1 MLRKGV
7 FLMGII
13 LASQSPRRKEL
24 LELAGIKHRV
34 IVSQVDEILD
44 QDLDVAGQ
52 VQDLAIQK
60 ACAVAELYPQ
70 ETVIGADTIV
80 VLDGKILGKPKNE
93 EDAFNTLKAL
103 SGRKHQVMTGIG
115 IINKEK
121 ELLTSFVNITEVEF
135 YYVTDEWILNYIKSG
150 EPMDKAG
157 SYGIQ
162 GKGFELVKSI
172 SGDYYSVMGLP
183 IAALKR
189 TLTHLGLI

>member
-1 MLRKGV
+1 
-7 FLMGII
+7 MGII

>member
-1 MLRKGV
+1 
-7 FLMGII
+7 MGII

-24 LELAGIKHRV
+24 LELAGIDHKV
-34 IVSQVDEILD
+34 VVSDVDEFLD
-44 QDLDVAGQ
+44 ADLDVAGQ

-60 ACAVAELYPQ
+60 ACAVAELHES

-80 VLDGKILGKPKNE
+80 VCDGKILGKPKNE
-93 EDAFNTLKAL
+93 DDAFNMLKNL
-103 SGRKHQVMTGIG
+103 SGRKHQVMTGVS

-121 ELLTSFVNITEVEF
+121 ELLTSFVNITDVEF

-183 IAALKR
+183 IAQLKR
-189 TLTHLGLI
+189 TLNHLNLI

>member
-1 MLRKGV
+1 
-7 FLMGII
+7 MGII

-162 GKGFELVKSI
+162 GKGFELVK
-172 SGDYYSVMGLP
+172 
-183 IAALKR
+183 
-189 TLTHLGLI
+189 

>member
-1 MLRKGV
+1 
-7 FLMGII
+7 MGII

-24 LELAGIKHRV
+24 LELAGIEHRV
-34 IVSQVDEILD
+34 VVSAVDEVMD
-44 QDLDVAGQ
+44 ADLDVAGQ

-60 ACAVAELYPQ
+60 ACAVADLFES

-80 VLDGKILGKPKNE
+80 VCDGKILGKPKNE
-93 EDAFNTLKAL
+93 EDAFNTLKNL
-103 SGRKHQVMTGIG
+103 SGRKHQVMTGVS

-121 ELLTSFVNITEVEF
+121 ELLTSFVNITDVEF

-162 GKGFELVKSI
+162 GCFAAYVDGI
-172 SGDYYSVMGLP
+172 DGDYYNVVGLP
-183 IAALKR
+183 VSYLYQQLKE
-189 TLTHLGLI
+189 LC

>member
-1 MLRKGV
+1 
-7 FLMGII
+7 MGII

-24 LELAGIKHRV
+24 LELAGIEHRV
-34 IVSQVDEILD
+34 IVSQVDEILYENL
-44 QDLDVAGQ
+44 DLAGQ
-52 VQDLAIQK
+52 VQYLAIQK

>member
-1 MLRKGV
+1 
-7 FLMGII
+7 MGII

-34 IVSQVDEILD
+34 IVSQVAEILD
-44 QDLDVAGQ
+44 QDLDIAGQ

>member
-1 MLRKGV
+1 
-7 FLMGII
+7 MGII

-183 IAALKR
+183 IASLKR

>member
-1 MLRKGV
+1 
-7 FLMGII
+7 MGII

-34 IVSQVDEILD
+34 VVSAVDEVMD
-44 QDLDVAGQ
+44 ADLDVAGQ

-60 ACAVAELYPQ
+60 ACAVADLFES

-80 VLDGKILGKPKNE
+80 VCDGKILGKPKNE
-93 EDAFNTLKAL
+93 EDAFNTLKNL
-103 SGRKHQVMTGIG
+103 SGRKHQVMTGVS

-121 ELLTSFVNITEVEF
+121 ELLTSFVNITDVEF

-183 IAALKR
+183 IAQLKR
-189 TLTHLGLI
+189 TLTHLNLI

>member
-1 MLRKGV
+1 
-7 FLMGII
+7 MGII

-24 LELAGIKHRV
+24 LELAGIEHRV

-44 QDLDVAGQ
+44 EDLDVAGQ

-60 ACAVAELYPQ
+60 ACPVAELFPQ
-70 ETVIGADTIV
+70 ETIIGADTIV
-80 VLDGKILGKPKNE
+80 VFGGKILGKPKNE
-93 EDAFNTLKAL
+93 EDAFNMLKSL
-103 SGRKHQVMTGIG
+103 SGRKHQVMTGVS
-115 IINKEK
+115 IINKDK

-183 IAALKR
+183 IASLKR

>member
-1 MLRKGV
+1 
-7 FLMGII
+7 MGII

-44 QDLDVAGQ
+44 EDLDVAGQ

>member
-1 MLRKGV
+1 
-7 FLMGII
+7 MGII

-24 LELAGIKHRV
+24 LELAEIKHRV
-34 IVSQVDEILD
+34 IVSELEELLDE
-44 QDLDVAGQ
+44 DLDVAGQ

-60 ACAVAELYPQ
+60 ACKVAELYPQ
-70 ETVIGADTIV
+70 ETIIGADTIV
-80 VLDGKILGKPKNE
+80 VLDGKILGKPKDE
-93 EDAFNTLKAL
+93 EDAFNMLKAL
-103 SGRKHQVMTGIG
+103 SGRKHQVMTGVS

-121 ELLTSFVNITEVEF
+121 ELLTSFVNITDVEF
-135 YYVTDEWILNYIKSG
+135 YFVTDEWILNYIKSG

-183 IAALKR
+183 IAQLKR
-189 TLTHLGLI
+189 TLTHLDLI

>member
-1 MLRKGV
+1 MGV
-7 FLMGII
+7 I

>member
-1 MLRKGV
+1 
-7 FLMGII
+7 MGII

-24 LELAGIKHRV
+24 LELAGIEHRV
-34 IVSQVDEILD
+34 VVSAVDEVMD
-44 QDLDVAGQ
+44 ADLDVAGQ

-60 ACAVAELYPQ
+60 ACAVADLFES

-80 VLDGKILGKPKNE
+80 VCDGKILGKPKNE
-93 EDAFNTLKAL
+93 EDAFNTLKNL
-103 SGRKHQVMTGIG
+103 SGRKHQVMTGVS

-121 ELLTSFVNITEVEF
+121 ELLTSFVNITDVEF

-183 IAALKR
+183 IAQLKR
-189 TLTHLGLI
+189 TLTHLNLIVFIHSF

>member
-1 MLRKGV
+1 
-7 FLMGII
+7 MGII

-103 SGRKHQVMTGIG
+103 LGRKHQVMTGIG

>member
-1 MLRKGV
+1 
-7 FLMGII
+7 MGII

-24 LELAGIKHRV
+24 LELAGIEQRV
-34 IVSQVDEILD
+34 VVSAVDEVMD
-44 QDLDVAGQ
+44 ADLDVAGQ

-60 ACAVAELYPQ
+60 ACAVADLFES

-80 VLDGKILGKPKNE
+80 VCDGKILGKPKNE
-93 EDAFNTLKAL
+93 EDAFNTLKNL
-103 SGRKHQVMTGIG
+103 SGRKHQVMTGVS

-121 ELLTSFVNITEVEF
+121 ELLTSFVNITDVEF

-183 IAALKR
+183 IAQLKR
-189 TLTHLGLI
+189 TLTHLNLI

>member
-1 MLRKGV
+1 
-7 FLMGII
+7 MGII

-60 ACAVAELYPQ
+60 ACAVAELYPL

-189 TLTHLGLI
+189 TLTHLG

>member
-1 MLRKGV
+1 
-7 FLMGII
+7 MGII

-24 LELAGIKHRV
+24 LELAGIEHRV
-34 IVSQVDEILD
+34 VVSAVDEVMD
-44 QDLDVAGQ
+44 ADLDVAGQ

-60 ACAVAELYPQ
+60 ACAVADLFES

-80 VLDGKILGKPKNE
+80 VCDGKILGKPKNE
-93 EDAFNTLKAL
+93 EDAFNKLKNL
-103 SGRKHQVMTGIG
+103 SGRKHQVMTGVS

-121 ELLTSFVNITEVEF
+121 ELLTSFVNITDVEF

-183 IAALKR
+183 IAQLKR
-189 TLTHLGLI
+189 TLTHLNLI

>member
-1 MLRKGV
+1 
-7 FLMGII
+7 MGII

-24 LELAGIKHRV
+24 LELAGIEHRV

-44 QDLDVAGQ
+44 EDLDVAGQ

-60 ACAVAELYPQ
+60 ACAVAELFPQ
-70 ETVIGADTIV
+70 ETIIGADTIV
-80 VLDGKILGKPKNE
+80 VFGGKILGKPKNE
-93 EDAFNTLKAL
+93 EDAFNMLKSL
-103 SGRKHQVMTGIG
+103 SGRKHQVMTGVS
-115 IINKEK
+115 IINKDK

-135 YYVTDEWILNYIKSG
+135 YNVTDEWILNYIQSG

-183 IAALKR
+183 IAQLKR
-189 TLTHLGLI
+189 TLTHLNLI

>member
-1 MLRKGV
+1 
-7 FLMGII
+7 MGII

-172 SGDYYSVMGLP
+172 PGDYYSVMGLP

>member
-1 MLRKGV
+1 
-7 FLMGII
+7 MGII

-24 LELAGIKHRV
+24 LELAEIEHR
-34 IVSQVDEILD
+34 IVVSEVEELLD
-44 QDLDVAGQ
+44 KDLDVAGQ

-60 ACAVAELYPQ
+60 ACKVAELYPQ
-70 ETVIGADTIV
+70 ETIIGADTIV
-80 VLDGKILGKPKNE
+80 VLDGKILGKPKDE
-93 EDAFNTLKAL
+93 QDAFNTLKAL
-103 SGRKHQVMTGIG
+103 SGRIHQVMTGVS

-121 ELLTSFVNITEVEF
+121 ELITSFVNITEVEF
-135 YYVTDEWILNYIKSG
+135 YFVTDEWILNYISSG

-183 IAALKR
+183 IAQLKR
-189 TLTHLGLI
+189 TLTHLNLI